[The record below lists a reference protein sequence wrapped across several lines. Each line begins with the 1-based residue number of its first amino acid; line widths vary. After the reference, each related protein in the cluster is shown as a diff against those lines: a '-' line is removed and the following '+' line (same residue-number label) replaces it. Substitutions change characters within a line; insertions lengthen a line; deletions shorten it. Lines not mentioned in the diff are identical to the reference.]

1 MLSKIELV
9 ALTTPSMEFD
19 LGNLV
24 HLDPD
29 IHFDTVEAPFTNDEI
44 DDIVKNMPKYKS
56 LGINGFNG
64 AFLI

>member
-1 MLSKIELV
+1 MLSNIELV
-9 ALTTPSMEFD
+9 ALTAPSMECD
-19 LGNLV
+19 LGHLV
-24 HLDPD
+24 HPDPD

-56 LGINGFNG
+56 LRINGFNG